1 MRDEEL
7 ARLTARGPGRYAD
20 AGALFT
26 RLSEDDAFA
35 EFLTLPAYDMVD

>member
-1 MRDEEL
+1 MRSWHGCPPKGSGAL
-7 ARLTARGPGRYAD
+7 AD

-26 RLSEDDAFA
+26 RLIGDDEFA